1 MTGHSTLTTAL
12 HTLLSELGEGGS
24 GDACYVLNPTD
35 PGILKSLG
43 RISAADASRIPAA
56 GGASIA
62 AHVDHLCYGFEL
74 LNRYAAGE
82 EDAFATADY
91 SRSWERT
98 AVSEG
103 EWEQLRGRLAAQLH
117 TWRGAVG
124 ELDPNIQ
131 LHVTGA
137 IASVVHLAYH
147 LGAIRQMD
155 RALAGPPAPA
165 HLDA

>member
-1 MTGHSTLTTAL
+1 MRTSASPLVQAL
-12 HTLLSELGEGGS
+12 HTLLSELGDGGT

-35 PGILKSLG
+35 PGILKSLA
-43 RISAADASRIPAA
+43 RLSAADASRVPPA

-82 EDAFATADY
+82 EEAFATADY

-98 AVSEG
+98 TVSDA
-103 EWEQLRGRLAAQLH
+103 EWQQLRDRLAAHLH
-117 TWRGAVG
+117 TWRKAVA
-124 ELDPNIQ
+124 ELDPNVQ

-137 IASVVHLAYH
+137 ISSVVHLAYH
-147 LGAIRQMD
+147 LGAIRQID
-155 RALAGPPAPA
+155 RALAGPPAPKGQ
-165 HLDA
+165 